1 MSQILYGV
9 GLTPTVPWEPNRQL
23 GPHEVGPND
32 MGGNPPWVP
41 GKPADPATPFDM
53 ESWRNRIAEVSDV
66 RETAIA
72 VLSWYAACVSLPNEE
87 ERKRLNKPC
96 SKMSVAI
103 ASLEWVRENMPK
115 IPCITDRDMTL
126 MWLDGRVETVL

>member
-9 GLTPTVPWEPNRQL
+9 GLTPT
-23 GPHEVGPND
+23 D
-32 MGGNPPWVP
+32 PWVP
-41 GKPADPATPFDM
+41 DPVKPFDM
-53 ESWRNRIAEVSDV
+53 DPWHKRIAEVSDV

-72 VLSWYAACVSLPNEE
+72 VLSWYAACVSLQNEE

-96 SKMSVAI
+96 AKMSSAI

-115 IPCITDRDMTL
+115 IPCITDRDLTL
-126 MWLDGRVETVL
+126 MWLDDRVETVL